1 MRYTIRMGDKA
12 FGKKL
17 KEGRKKEE
25 WTQEEVAKKV
35 GISTNWYARV
45 ERGTDD
51 AAQDTREALIKLLKI
66 KVIYRLD

>member
-1 MRYTIRMGDKA
+1 MGDKA

-17 KEGRKKEE
+17 KEGREKLNL
-25 WTQEEVAKKV
+25 TQEQVAKKI
-35 GISTNWYARV
+35 GISANWYARV

-66 KVIYRLD
+66 KVIYKLD